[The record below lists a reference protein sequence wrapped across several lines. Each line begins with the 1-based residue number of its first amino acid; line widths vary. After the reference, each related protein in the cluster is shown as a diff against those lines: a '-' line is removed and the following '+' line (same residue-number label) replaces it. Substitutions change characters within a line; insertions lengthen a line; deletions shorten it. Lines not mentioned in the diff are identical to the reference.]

1 MFVYV
6 LFLLAFI
13 KLCYCMLQQQC
24 PCIHTVYVI
33 LCISDVWGI
42 VRIDIRIICVVYT
55 MCARFF
61 YNEDIF
67 CIIYELSSEI
77 FYICCSMQ
85 SMTVIIFV
93 YRLLLI
99 IVHTKA
105 RVRRYQQLNPS
116 NMSYLVHLPSLVRA
130 FSCHPSHTS
139 SMSSYS
145 HPSLHHLPPLNV
157 CT

>member
-1 MFVYV
+1 MLFSV
-6 LFLLAFI
+6 L
-13 KLCYCMLQQQC
+13 
-24 PCIHTVYVI
+24 TS
-33 LCISDVWGI
+33 LCIISFTFIGQVSLPYTSTLCTHALYI
-42 VRIDIRIICVVYT
+42 FPFTFNEAPLVVNII
-55 MCARFF
+55 
-61 YNEDIF
+61 I
-67 CIIYELSSEI
+67 
-77 FYICCSMQ
+77 
-85 SMTVIIFV
+85 IIFV
-93 YRLLLI
+93 FRLLLI

-145 HPSLHHLPPLNV
+145 PPSLHHLPPLNV

>member
-1 MFVYV
+1 MKRNLLFYRSFHNKLYKFQIWTISTTIHHHHHHHFV
-6 LFLLAFI
+6 F
-13 KLCYCMLQQQC
+13 
-24 PCIHTVYVI
+24 
-33 LCISDVWGI
+33 
-42 VRIDIRIICVVYT
+42 
-55 MCARFF
+55 
-61 YNEDIF
+61 
-67 CIIYELSSEI
+67 
-77 FYICCSMQ
+77 
-85 SMTVIIFV
+85 
-93 YRLLLI
+93 RLLLI

-145 HPSLHHLPPLNV
+145 PPSLHHLPPLNV